1 MRKLILLPV
10 LAFAAPALAQDVPG
24 QAGEV
29 ANAIAACKAITEV
42 DRIHPDRL
50 PAAGWELARR
60 RGARSGVVVHGV
72 YEAESDRVRIVVAT
86 EQERDKSCVV
96 QAYLES
102 TGEYGTLLQAVS
114 QEIGM
119 PERQDGYSYFWNDA
133 DKAVRVDPAGDAKR
147 PFARFEITSLPQ
159 ESAE

>member
-50 PAAGWELARR
+50 PAAGLGTRQAPRRPVGRR
-60 RGARSGVVVHGV
+60 RAWR
-72 YEAESDRVRIVVAT
+72 
-86 EQERDKSCVV
+86 
-96 QAYLES
+96 L
-102 TGEYGTLLQAVS
+102 
-114 QEIGM
+114 
-119 PERQDGYSYFWNDA
+119 
-133 DKAVRVDPAGDAKR
+133 
-147 PFARFEITSLPQ
+147 
-159 ESAE
+159 

>member
-42 DRIHPDRL
+42 DRIHPDRP
-50 PAAGWELARR
+50 PAAGGNWP
-60 RGARSGVVVHGV
+60 GAAPQSGVVVHGV
-72 YEAESDRVRIVVAT
+72 YEAASDRVRIVVAT

-102 TGEYGTLLQAVS
+102 TGDYGTLLQAVS

-119 PERQDGYSYFWNDA
+119 PESRTA
-133 DKAVRVDPAGDAKR
+133 TA
-147 PFARFEITSLPQ
+147 I
-159 ESAE
+159 

>member
-1 MRKLILLPV
+1 M
-10 LAFAAPALAQDVPG
+10 
-24 QAGEV
+24 
-29 ANAIAACKAITEV
+29 
-42 DRIHPDRL
+42 
-50 PAAGWELARR
+50 
-60 RGARSGVVVHGV
+60 
-72 YEAESDRVRIVVAT
+72 
-86 EQERDKSCVV
+86 

-102 TGEYGTLLQAVS
+102 TGDYGTLLQAVS

>member
-86 EQERDKSCVV
+86 EQER
-96 QAYLES
+96 
-102 TGEYGTLLQAVS
+102 
-114 QEIGM
+114 
-119 PERQDGYSYFWNDA
+119 ERQGHGWEDRERQGF
-133 DKAVRVDPAGDAKR
+133 GR
-147 PFARFEITSLPQ
+147 PPHSHNNSHRQHVLALM
-159 ESAE
+159 